1 MSFIC
6 YLQNIAL
13 GAALMARLFR
23 VPIGQEKNFGPVLAG
38 VCSISLLL
46 IIGIKKIEHS
56 SRDRTLPPA
65 ATPVTNPTRWLN
77 NRPTVFRELGEKPCR
92 NLQPRKMP

>member
-38 VCSISLLL
+38 VRSISLLL
-46 IIGIKKIEHS
+46 IIGRKKIEHS
-56 SRDRTLPPA
+56 SRDRTLQPA
-65 ATPVTNPTRWLN
+65 ATPVTNPTAWSN
-77 NRPTVFRELGEKPCR
+77 NRPAVFRKIREKPCR
-92 NLQPRKMP
+92 TQNTGKSL